1 MRKIL
6 AAGLFTSFLIG
17 VLVFFLKFLI
27 VDALAP
33 LYRPLILKITDDREF
48 LVIPLALVFTLV
60 IVFIMGLAATRIHF
74 QTIFNKY
81 FHKSPKN
88 LEKARGALVP
98 LDNGTYVVAIVI
110 KETEIKMSDGTIE
123 KYYVLY
129 CPSAPFP
136 WSGLPVIY
144 AKKDKVHLLNLSFGE
159 IYSIVG
165 SFGENS
171 PKSLTEFKNR
181 TFEQT

>member
-88 LEKARGALVP
+88 LENQMQSKW
-98 LDNGTYVVAIVI
+98 
-110 KETEIKMSDGTIE
+110 TEVQAYM
-123 KYYVLY
+123 
-129 CPSAPFP
+129 
-136 WSGLPVIY
+136 
-144 AKKDKVHLLNLSFGE
+144 KKNNLSAKNE
-159 IYSIVG
+159 KDWATLISYY
-165 SFGENS
+165 NS
-171 PKSLTEFKNR
+171 L
-181 TFEQT
+181 